1 MTMKAR
7 SSLQR
12 YDQSCEA
19 RSNAGS
25 PQEASYRYFKVT
37 QLLVIINSVYN
48 IRTEEA
54 VTTIVNPLIFLHTTE
69 LCYQYLQMS
78 AWKGLHVIWY
88 KYIWGKD
95 IAVRRVRVWFCPSIS
110 PALIHMS
117 SLIFWSVQIACKDIV
132 RRAR

>member
-69 LCYQYLQMS
+69 LC
-78 AWKGLHVIWY
+78 
-88 KYIWGKD
+88 
-95 IAVRRVRVWFCPSIS
+95 
-110 PALIHMS
+110 
-117 SLIFWSVQIACKDIV
+117 
-132 RRAR
+132 